1 MFVPEP
7 RVKKSLRAE
16 KKERNKKW
24 GLQDGGEQGE
34 SLVSNLQNYKCT
46 VKK

>member
-1 MFVPEP
+1 MFNMSSKWSAYSQMFVPEP

-16 KKERNKKW
+16 KKERNKTW

-34 SLVSNLQNYKCT
+34 S
-46 VKK
+46 